1 MASARASTESANPRS
16 GSPDALATDG
26 DELPPPPAPRRRGAP
41 YAEERDWGKIG
52 GFGAGIVV
60 GALLGAGVAL
70 FLAPQSG
77 RALRAGLSRDAGRM
91 RSRADDAFD
100 ALRDELRIAARR
112 ARRKL
117 RHRVRDTTWKAED
130 KIAEVKGE

>member
-1 MASARASTESANPRS
+1 MASSRAPFESGNAIGS
-16 GSPDALATDG
+16 SPDALATDG
-26 DELPPPPAPRRRGAP
+26 SELPPPPAPRKRGEP
-41 YAEERDWGKIG
+41 YSEDRNWGKIG

-60 GALLGAGVAL
+60 GALIGAGVAL
-70 FLAPQSG
+70 FFAPQTGKS
-77 RALRAGLSRDAGRM
+77 LRAGLARDGRRL

-100 ALRDELRIAARR
+100 DLRDELRIAARR

>member
-1 MASARASTESANPRS
+1 MASSRAPFESAGPRG

-26 DELPPPPAPRRRGAP
+26 EELPPAPAPRRRGAP
-41 YAEERDWGKIG
+41 YDEDRDWGKIG

-77 RALRAGLSRDAGRM
+77 KALRAGLSRDGRRF

-100 ALRDELRIAARR
+100 ELREELRIAARR

-117 RHRVRDTTWKAED
+117 RHRMRDTAWKAED